1 MERSLGSGRKNVC
14 DSLHIFPARGARTRA
29 ESVQYVAKSA
39 GLVALDIFSPR
50 HVDMTSLERSMTLIR
65 FAVLACLLAV
75 LTAGASAQA
84 DLRATLFAEAD
95 RALEQARAAAADLLA
110 PATFASGTEAYAGA
124 EEDLARGR
132 NIERIRSALS
142 SATRFLTEAREA
154 AEIANV
160 TLAAVIKT
168 RADAT
173 NANAATFAAELWVE
187 GSQSFDSA
195 ARRLETG
202 DIRGARTRAD
212 EAEALF
218 RDAELTAI
226 KAQYLSQT
234 RALLAE
240 ADQARVTRLA
250 PRTFEKARSLLA
262 EAERELNENR
272 YDTDLPRS
280 LAQQANYEAR
290 HAIYLAGLIDQLREQ
305 DQSLEDLILSFEQP
319 LLDVSAAADK
329 VAQLDKGVEPV
340 VEELVAYIEGL
351 REQSAQAAR
360 DLADTRTRVAELEE
374 EIRDLDERLGGVSQ
388 ERVALVQ
395 RLEAEARIR
404 EQFASIENMFN
415 RDEAR
420 VSREGNRMV
429 IRLVGLTFQSGQD
442 VVQPQYRALLD
453 KVRQAADVFPR
464 SQIVIEGHTDSYG
477 GDENNLALSRSRAEA
492 VSGYLTSELNVP
504 AVRISSVGYGETQP
518 IANNDTEQGRAR
530 NRRIDVIIEPQL
542 ESAPQ

>member
-1 MERSLGSGRKNVC
+1 
-14 DSLHIFPARGARTRA
+14 
-29 ESVQYVAKSA
+29 
-39 GLVALDIFSPR
+39 
-50 HVDMTSLERSMTLIR
+50 MTVTR
-65 FAVLACLLAV
+65 FAVLAYLLA
-75 LTAGASAQA
+75 TFAAPAAAQQ

-95 RALEQARAAAADLLA
+95 RALAEARAADAEQLA
-110 PATFASGTEAYAGA
+110 PETFARGAEAYAGA
-124 EEDLARGR
+124 EDDLARGR
-132 NIERIRSALS
+132 NMDRIRSALTN
-142 SATRFLTEAREA
+142 AARAFTEAGDA

-173 NANAATFAAELWVE
+173 NANAATFAAELWAE
-187 GSQSFDSA
+187 ASEAFDTA

-202 DIRGARTRAD
+202 DIRGARGRAD
-212 EAEALF
+212 EAEALY

-240 ADQARVTRLA
+240 AEQARVPRLA
-250 PRTFEKARSLLA
+250 PRTYEKALSLLA
-262 EAERELNENR
+262 EAERELSENR

-290 HAIYLAGLIDQLREQ
+290 HAIYLAGLIGQLREQ
-305 DQSLEDLILSFEQP
+305 DQSLEDLILSYEQP
-319 LLDVSAAADK
+319 LSDISAAADK
-329 VAQLDKGVEPV
+329 AAQLDKGIEPV
-340 VEELVAYIEGL
+340 VTELVAYIEGL
-351 REQSAQAAR
+351 REQAAQAER
-360 DLADTRTRVAELEE
+360 DLTDTRTRVGELEE

-404 EQFASIENMFN
+404 EQFAAIENMFA

-442 VVQPQYRALLD
+442 VVRPAYRPLLD
-453 KVRQAADVFPR
+453 KLRQAAEVFPR
-464 SQIVIEGHTDSYG
+464 SQITIEGHTDSYG
-477 GDENNLALSRSRAEA
+477 GDENNLALSRRRAEA
-492 VSGYLTSELNVP
+492 VSAFLTTELNVP
-504 AVRISSVGYGETQP
+504 EFRLSSVGYGETQP
-518 IANNDTEQGRAR
+518 IANNDTEQGRER

-542 ESAPQ
+542 ESAPASP

>member
-1 MERSLGSGRKNVC
+1 
-14 DSLHIFPARGARTRA
+14 
-29 ESVQYVAKSA
+29 
-39 GLVALDIFSPR
+39 
-50 HVDMTSLERSMTLIR
+50 
-65 FAVLACLLAV
+65 
-75 LTAGASAQA
+75 
-84 DLRATLFAEAD
+84 LFAEAD
-95 RALEQARAAAADLLA
+95 RALAAARAADAELLA
-110 PATFASGTEAYAGA
+110 PATFTRGLEAYASA
-124 EEDLARGR
+124 ENDLARGR
-132 NIERIRSALS
+132 NIDRIRSSLAAAS
-142 SATRFLTEAREA
+142 RTFGEARDA
-154 AEIANV
+154 AEIASV
-160 TLAAVIKT
+160 TLAAVLKT
-168 RADAT
+168 RADAS
-173 NANAATFAAELWVE
+173 NANAATFAAELWAE
-187 GSQSFDSA
+187 AGSSFANA

-202 DIRGARTRAD
+202 DIRGARSRAD
-212 EAEALF
+212 EAEALY

-240 ADQARVTRLA
+240 AESARVPRLA

-262 EAERELNENR
+262 QAERELNENR

-290 HAIYLAGLIDQLREQ
+290 HAIYLAGLIERLREQ
-305 DQSLEDLILSFEQP
+305 DQSLEDLILSYEQP
-319 LLDVSAAADK
+319 LADISAAADK
-329 VAQLDKGVEPV
+329 AAQLDKGVEPV
-340 VEELVAYIEGL
+340 VAELVAYIEGL
-351 REQSAQAAR
+351 REQSEQAAV

-404 EQFASIENMFN
+404 EQFASIENMFE

-429 IRLVGLTFQSGQD
+429 IRLVGLTFPSGQD
-442 VVQPQYRALLD
+442 VVQPAYRSLLE

-477 GDENNLALSRSRAEA
+477 GDEANLALSRRRADA
-492 VSGYLTSELNVP
+492 VSAYLTSELNVP
-504 AVRISSVGYGETQP
+504 AFRISSVGYGETQP

>member
-1 MERSLGSGRKNVC
+1 M
-14 DSLHIFPARGARTRA
+14 
-29 ESVQYVAKSA
+29 
-39 GLVALDIFSPR
+39 
-50 HVDMTSLERSMTLIR
+50 IR
-65 FAVLACLLAV
+65 VGFAVTLACLLAAFG
-75 LTAGASAQA
+75 AGAQEAGQR
-84 DLRATLFAEAD
+84 DLRATLFGEADQALAAARAANAELLAPSAFDRGLEAYAAAEAD
-95 RALEQARAAAADLLA
+95 L
-110 PATFASGTEAYAGA
+110 T
-124 EEDLARGR
+124 RGR
-132 NIERIRSALS
+132 NLERIRSTLA
-142 SATRFLTEAREA
+142 SATRAFGEAEDA

-160 TLAAVIKT
+160 TLASVIKT

-173 NANAATFAAELWVE
+173 NADAATFAAQLWAE
-187 GSQSFDSA
+187 AGESFDSA

-212 EAEALF
+212 EAEALY

-240 ADQARVTRLA
+240 AEQARVPRLA
-250 PRTFEKARSLLA
+250 PKTYERARGLLA
-262 EAERELNENR
+262 EAERELSENR

-290 HAIYLAGLIDQLREQ
+290 HAIYLAGLIEQLREQ
-305 DQSLEDLILSFEQP
+305 DQSLEDVILSYEAP
-319 LLDVSAAADK
+319 LSEIGAAADK

-340 VEELVAYIEGL
+340 VTELVAYIEGL
-351 REQSAQAAR
+351 REQAAQAQIDLTDAR
-360 DLADTRTRVAELEE
+360 SRVSELEE
-374 EIRDLDERLGGVSQ
+374 EIRDLDARLGGVSQ

-395 RLEAEARIR
+395 RLEAEERIR
-404 EQFASIENMFN
+404 EQFAAIENLFS

-420 VSREGNRMV
+420 VSREGNRM
-429 IRLVGLTFQSGQD
+429 ILRLVGLTFQSGQD
-442 VVQPQYRALLD
+442 VVRPAYRPLLE

-477 GDENNLALSRSRAEA
+477 GDENNLALSRRRADA
-492 VSGYLTSELNVP
+492 VSAYLTSELNVP
-504 AVRISSVGYGETQP
+504 AFRISSVGYGETQP
-518 IANNDTEQGRAR
+518 IANNDTEQGRER